1 MRSDVGDGATT
12 IHSNDIAV
20 TQDRMHQFGG
30 GLGHR
35 LDPVSGVVAVG
46 GDRISVCGEYWRC
59 RAVDNSTL
67 IDARSYISTVP
78 DSKATGT
85 GYVVVSR
92 RLFICSSHKPE
103 GAQR

>member
-1 MRSDVGDGATT
+1 M
-12 IHSNDIAV
+12 
-20 TQDRMHQFGG
+20 
-30 GLGHR
+30 
-35 LDPVSGVVAVG
+35 
-46 GDRISVCGEYWRC
+46 
-59 RAVDNSTL
+59 
-67 IDARSYISTVP
+67 ISTVP